1 MEDEKDLIRSQRNHL
16 VTLNEDAS
24 LERTSRDYHGHLNDS
39 RVKMTTVRSR
49 RSLDS
54 LIGDTFYAKPVKL
67 ELELPCRDDSKINT
81 SLPLTFQD
89 ITPLDQQELKSVP
102 YSTTS
107 QTVQDVREPRRV
119 FKVEMDHIMRDV
131 PFTRSQRIEKT
142 SLECERD
149 HLDDSVAQ
157 NLVSSSLPMLRIDLS
172 GDYGGT
178 VSHDSS
184 FQTKAPLMTE
194 MRLEKSAA
202 RPGQGKI

>member
-24 LERTSRDYHGHLNDS
+24 LERDYHGHLNDS
-39 RVKMTTVRSR
+39 KVKMTTVRSR

-81 SLPLTFQD
+81 SLPLPFQD
-89 ITPLDQQELKSVP
+89 ITPLDQQELKYVP
-102 YSTTS
+102 FSIPS
-107 QTVQDVREPRRV
+107 QTVKDVREPRRV
-119 FKVEMDHIMRDV
+119 AKVEMDHIMRDV
-131 PFTRSQRIEKT
+131 PFTRSQRIEKA
-142 SLECERD
+142 SLKCERD

-157 NLVSSSLPMLRIDLS
+157 NLVNSSLPMLRIDLS